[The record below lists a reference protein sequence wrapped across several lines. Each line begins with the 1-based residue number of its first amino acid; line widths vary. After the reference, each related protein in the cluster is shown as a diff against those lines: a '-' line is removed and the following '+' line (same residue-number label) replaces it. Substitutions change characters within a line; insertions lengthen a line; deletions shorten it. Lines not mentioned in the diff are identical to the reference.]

1 MPIYKTLDGDMLIPE
16 GDLLTKREI
25 AKEIGVSISTM
36 QRWQR
41 QGLPFVEYSNNI
53 NGYNL
58 ADVQDWIKQNKKAIQ
73 LRKRG
78 QKNEGD

>member
-53 NGYNL
+53 NGYVL
-58 ADVQDWIKQNKKAIQ
+58 ADVLAWVKQNKKAIQ

-78 QKNEGD
+78 KKNDGD